1 MFVFHRL
8 LLILLI
14 FTLFVSCNE
23 KILYSGKIINEEN
36 FDFSKLQNKEEVID
50 KLGNP
55 NFIDPIEKKY
65 YYFSEKKYVRNFFK
79 QRITNRIM
87 VVFIFNE
94 NETIKSV
101 SQYDLNDEQDVKN
114 IKEST
119 PNELIERGLI
129 KKIFGGV
136 GATIPSTTQ

>member
-1 MFVFHRL
+1 M
-8 LLILLI
+8 I

-136 GATIPSTTQ
+136 GTTIPSTTQ